1 VTQTEQ
7 ATPAQPQPRPAG
19 DGGWQGFTTAVSGS
33 RVTLCALVIVAAQVC
48 LNTFVLNKG
57 FFQQDDFAI
66 AGLAAH
72 SLSWHLLLQ
81 NYGGHLMPGVFLF
94 AWLPTHAGGYD
105 WGLWAGTLIILQA
118 FASLAVL
125 RALRTLVGNRML
137 LLIPLAVFAFTPMTL
152 ADLAWWSVGIQSVPI
167 QIAVALAV
175 DQHVRYV
182 RSGRVRNAVC
192 AFVWVV
198 FGLAFFEKAAG
209 IPLLLF
215 ALTIAY
221 LVPGSWGQAIRSTL
235 RKHWIAWTMYVVA
248 IIGEIVIYVSGLNSS
263 SVQVPLASNAF
274 TFSWHLIWD
283 TFVPAALGGPWHWAG
298 VSATPASWLLYLYSD
313 TPTALLDA
321 SWVIAGCVVIASL
334 WYRARAWR
342 AWVILLGWLLVV
354 DAGPVILGRLAAFG
368 TELSSETGYVTDAA
382 PVLAICLTIAFLPLR
397 DEERPYRAVR
407 PRALPK
413 ALTLGT
419 VSVLLLA
426 SCAWSAVA
434 YRDKLRPQNTR
445 SYIATASAALKSVPP
460 DSVIYPSQLPN
471 VMVWQLFGPLS
482 QVQNALRPL
491 VNQVVGQHFQWS
503 GAPTGKVTNYLIFN
517 ASGQLVPATVT
528 GAHSLP
534 FAKPSDCVLH
544 TKGMRLSLT
553 ANVFALPLVMQIG
566 YFAAKQVTLAVS
578 FGGRQYRLTLPASGL
593 AYGYLP
599 VQGPGSTVVITPVT
613 PSPSICIGTVS
624 VGTVGPSAKGAPVPL
639 FPAAG

>member
-1 VTQTEQ
+1 MTQTEQ
-7 ATPAQPQPRPAG
+7 ATPAQPTA
-19 DGGWQGFTTAVSGS
+19 DGGWRGFTTAVSGS
-33 RVTLCALVIVAAQVC
+33 RLTLFALVIVAAQVC
-48 LNTFVLNKG
+48 LDSFVLNRG

-72 SLSWHLLLQ
+72 PLSWHLLFQ
-81 NYGGHLMPGVFLF
+81 NYQGHLMPGVFLF
-94 AWLPTHAGGYD
+94 AWLPAHAGGYD

-118 FASLAVL
+118 CASLAVL
-125 RALRTLVGNRML
+125 RALRTLVGNQVL

-152 ADLAWWSVGIQSVPI
+152 ADLGWWSVGVQSAPI
-167 QIAVALAV
+167 QLAIAMAV

-182 RSGRVRNAVC
+182 RTGRRHNAVG
-192 AFVWVV
+192 AFAWVV

-221 LVPGSWGQAIRSTL
+221 LMPGSWTLAIRGTL
-235 RKHWIAWTMYVVA
+235 RKHWMAWSLYLIAMV
-248 IIGEIVIYVSGLNSS
+248 GEIAIYVSGLNSS
-263 SVQVPLASNAF
+263 SVQVPLASNAA
-274 TFSWHLIWD
+274 TFSWALIWD
-283 TFVPAALGGPWHWAG
+283 TFVPAALGGPWHWVG
-298 VSATPASWLLYLYSD
+298 VPGTPAAWRLYLYSGA
-313 TPTALLDA
+313 PTALLDV
-321 SWVIAGCVVIASL
+321 SWVVAACVIIASL

-342 AWVILLGWLLVV
+342 AWLILLGWLLAV
-354 DAGPVILGRLAAFG
+354 DAVPVVLGRLAAFG
-368 TELSSETGYVTDAA
+368 TQLSSETGYVTDAA
-382 PVLAICLTIAFLPLR
+382 PILAICLTIAFLPLR

-407 PRALPK
+407 PRGLAR

-419 VSVLLLA
+419 ASALFLA

-434 YRDKLRPQNTR
+434 YRDKLSPQNTR

-460 DSVIYPSQLPN
+460 DAVIYPGQLPN
-471 VMVWQLFGPLS
+471 AMIWQLFGQLS

-491 VNQVVGQHFQWS
+491 VNQVSGQHFQWTS
-503 GAPTGKVTNYLIFN
+503 APTGKVTDYLTFN
-517 ASGQLVPATVT
+517 GSGQLVPATVT

-534 FAKPSDCVLH
+534 FAKQSDCVLH
-544 TKGMRLSLT
+544 TSGMRLPLT
-553 ANVFALPLVMQIG
+553 ANVFAVPLLMQIG
-566 YFAAKQVTLAVS
+566 YFAAKPVTLAVS
-578 FGGRQYRLTLPASGL
+578 LGGRHYRLTLPASGL

-613 PSPSICIGTVS
+613 PSPSICIGTVT
-624 VGTVGPSAKGAPVPL
+624 VGTVGPSPAGKPVPL